1 LQSFQLFPAGF
12 GAGLGLVGGHTPD
25 AETALVLV
33 RQAAFEIFDRQIPRG
48 CHGKCRQQTAGK
60 QAAIY
65 SFKEFVIYSHT
76 AIMCSKK

>member
-25 AETALVLV
+25 AETALVLL

-48 CHGKCRQQTAGK
+48 RHGKGRQQTAGK
-60 QAAIY
+60 QAAKY
-65 SFKEFVIYSHT
+65 SFKEFVIYFHST
-76 AIMCSKK
+76 IM